1 MCRFYRFLYS
11 ILPFKKIK
19 STLIKKHFVVC
30 EVCRTN
36 TRLEKLPSDV
46 EAIKTW
52 ANKENS
58 LWPEIISSLQI
69 QESIKIEPKKGLAS
83 PPFRIWRWAASFI
96 AATIFVVVSFLL
108 YKGQKRDVP
117 SEEGLLAESLPKV
130 ILKRVELNGRKARPI
145 IYQTSKVSIIFLV
158 EDKKTGGIN
167 D

>member
-19 STLIKKHFVVC
+19 SALIKKHLSVC

-36 TRLEKLPSDV
+36 TWLEKLPSDV

-58 LWPEIISSLQI
+58 LWPGIKSNLQI
-69 QESIKIEPKKGLAS
+69 QKSIKTETQKGLAS
-83 PPFRIWRWAASFI
+83 PPFRIWRWAASLV
-96 AATIFVVVSFLL
+96 AVTIVVAISFLIQ
-108 YKGQKRDVP
+108 KGQKMDVP
-117 SEEGLLAESLPKV
+117 SEELLSTESLPKV
-130 ILKRVELNGRKARPI
+130 ILKKAELNGKKARPI
-145 IYQTSKVSIIFLV
+145 IYQTSTVSIIFLV